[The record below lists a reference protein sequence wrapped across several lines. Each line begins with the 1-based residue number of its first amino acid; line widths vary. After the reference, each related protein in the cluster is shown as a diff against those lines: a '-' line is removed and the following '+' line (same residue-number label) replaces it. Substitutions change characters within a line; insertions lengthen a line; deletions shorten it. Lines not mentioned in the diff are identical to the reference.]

1 MVYGVMQGPQPWP
14 FFMAPSSTKYR
25 YAARLSFSLDTDWC
39 TNNIAEYEAMI
50 LGLLKFRAQGVKTCI
65 VKMDSKIVADKI
77 ENDCIAK

>member
-1 MVYGVMQGPQPWP
+1 
-14 FFMAPSSTKYR
+14 
-25 YAARLSFSLDTDWC
+25 
-39 TNNIAEYEAMI
+39 MI